1 MSTYQWKHCKNNKTK
16 KKCIQTKPKY
26 CRETKRSPI
35 NKFGTECIQRKEN
48 TNNYY
53 ETCTEP
59 FLRDLTFQTS
69 APKRLPRGN
78 ILWTHEKVDSVLLPF
93 DRKHVLRFRD
103 IILHYIYSTWKLL
116 CNLDKWTWNKN
127 HGHKINRYWSF
138 QSSTYS

>member
-1 MSTYQWKHCKNNKTK
+1 MSSLLSLRHFFKFNQREFLVRMCPHTSENIVKITKRK

-59 FLRDLTFQTS
+59 FWRDLTFQTS

-78 ILWTHEKVDSVLLPF
+78 ILWTHEKGG
-93 DRKHVLRFRD
+93 LRF
-103 IILHYIYSTWKLL
+103 ITFWQKTCL
-116 CNLDKWTWNKN
+116 
-127 HGHKINRYWSF
+127 KISRYYTSLYLQHMKVTMQF
-138 QSSTYS
+138 R